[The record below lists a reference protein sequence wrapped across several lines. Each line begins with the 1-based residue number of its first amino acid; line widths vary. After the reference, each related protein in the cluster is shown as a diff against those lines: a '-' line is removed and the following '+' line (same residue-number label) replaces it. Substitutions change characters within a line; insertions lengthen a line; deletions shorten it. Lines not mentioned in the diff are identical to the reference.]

1 MNSSYRIELNSLQE
15 ILKKRN
21 LEERGK
27 LQRFVASEVVRLSD
41 KRVPMVTGT
50 FKRQVKVEDGGK
62 KVVYPGPQA
71 RYLYYGKVMVGPA
84 PKRVTDKA
92 LTYNGAPMRGAMW
105 FERTKT
111 DEGEQIISSAA
122 EMAGGRKGK

>member
-15 ILKKRN
+15 IFKKRN
-21 LEERGK
+21 LEEKGRV
-27 LQRFVASEVVRLSD
+27 QRFVASEVVRLSD

-50 FKRQVKVEDGGK
+50 FKRQVQIEDGGK

-84 PKRVTDKA
+84 PKQVTDKP

>member
-21 LEERGK
+21 LEEKGRV
-27 LQRFVASEVVRLSD
+27 QRFVASEVVRLSD

-50 FKRQVKVEDGGK
+50 FKRQVQVEGGGK

-84 PKRVTDKA
+84 PKQVTDKP